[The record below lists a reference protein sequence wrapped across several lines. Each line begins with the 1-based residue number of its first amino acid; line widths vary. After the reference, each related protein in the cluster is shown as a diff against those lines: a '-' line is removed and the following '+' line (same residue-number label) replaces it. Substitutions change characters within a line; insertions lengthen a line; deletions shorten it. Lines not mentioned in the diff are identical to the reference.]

1 MLSSAQ
7 LWMTPKAEGRE
18 HFVTSSELLCF
29 YQDLNRTCLPKQNL
43 VYKLL
48 HKLQS
53 LLTTTQT
60 E

>member
-7 LWMTPKAEGRE
+7 LWMTPKAEGKE
-18 HFVTSSELLCF
+18 HFVTSSVLLCF

-43 VYKLL
+43 VYKLP

-53 LLTTTQT
+53 LLTTT
-60 E
+60 